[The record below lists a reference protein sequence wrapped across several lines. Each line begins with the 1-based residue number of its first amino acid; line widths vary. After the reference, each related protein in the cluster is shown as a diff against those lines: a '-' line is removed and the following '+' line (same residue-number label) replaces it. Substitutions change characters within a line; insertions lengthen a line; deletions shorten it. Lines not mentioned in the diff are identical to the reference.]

1 MMKRNNPEKLK
12 FFLYSIIALIFV
24 SITAVFFNYRFMSDD
39 SGILDS
45 SLGKPTISLDKVQ
58 HVATKDGVR
67 QWSLDASVVNYYQ
80 NKKKAVFTDF
90 SVLLFSENN
99 KETKLTAATGE
110 LETDT
115 NNITASGDVVVIY
128 DSYVLETDKLYFN
141 NDKRIINSLAP
152 VKIINGKSELKAD
165 KMEANLDNSVT
176 ILEGNVEGILYDDFN
191 TKNEN

>member
-1 MMKRNNPEKLK
+1 MMQRNNPEKLK

-24 SITAVFFNYRFMSDD
+24 STAAVFLNYRFLSDD
-39 SGILDS
+39 SDILDS

-80 NKKKAVFTDF
+80 NKKKAVFTKL
-90 SVLLFSENN
+90 SVLLFSDNN

-115 NNITASGDVVVIY
+115 NNITASGDVVVTHN
-128 DSYVLETDKLYFN
+128 SYILKTEELYFD
-141 NDKRIINSLAP
+141 NDKRIVSSQIP
-152 VKIINGKSELKAD
+152 VKIINGGSVLKAD
-165 KMEANLDNSVT
+165 KMEANLDSGVT
-176 ILEGNVEGILYDDFN
+176 VLEGNVKGVFRDDFN
-191 TKNEN
+191 SKNKK